1 MPGLG
6 RGEQWGPLRPNRCAP
21 RGTAL
26 MAAIIVA
33 VLVWIAKSCLAVMY
47 NTRSCA
53 HEFIVSE
60 DIQNSH
66 RRHRARLPTHLMTRE
81 KTAMFSR
88 PRERVKGLI
97 LIEMHRRLRLKYVRC
112 TMRIDG
118 SHKIRTEGI
127 RGQSCRRTVEVRDY
141 GISLFTIG
149 LRTIDTTT
157 GTRYKDIG
165 GAIKRKTIFDHCRR
179 TSLCANIIMTAD
191 VQSSRYQV

>member
-1 MPGLG
+1 MPELG
-6 RGEQWGPLRPNRCAP
+6 RGEQWGPLRPNRCTP

-60 DIQNSH
+60 DIQNHH

-88 PRERVKGLI
+88 PRERVESLI
-97 LIEMHRRLRLKYVRC
+97 LIEMHRRLRFKYVRC
-112 TMRIDG
+112 TTRIDG
-118 SHKIRTEGI
+118 SHKIRI
-127 RGQSCRRTVEVRDY
+127 RGQSCTAVGGTKGLWGLAIMASVCLQSAYPKSTQPRERGIKISEV
-141 GISLFTIG
+141 
-149 LRTIDTTT
+149 
-157 GTRYKDIG
+157 
-165 GAIKRKTIFDHCRR
+165 
-179 TSLCANIIMTAD
+179 
-191 VQSSRYQV
+191 Q